1 MCTIYTICPFPPIC
15 CLPYGIQTY
24 WVGFCIL
31 KNITQIYVICCSF
44 YSTVI
49 EQKNVAFQQKSKRT
63 LPIDPRLHVQHPS
76 ENVIDYPTRPLRAVG
91 WQCWGERTAGHD
103 QHAQRSQPTTMVYSE
118 DSFMRNSFEI
128 PPDVMLCWIG
138 REIQADGT

>member
-91 WQCWGERTAGHD
+91 WQCWGERARQGMTSTPKD
-103 QHAQRSQPTTMVYSE
+103 LSPRQWCIVKTLS
-118 DSFMRNSFEI
+118 
-128 PPDVMLCWIG
+128 C
-138 REIQADGT
+138 GTVLRYPQT